1 MEGDREMSHIVRYK
15 SATGEDTYVEAGSL
29 DTALSMV
36 ERLRNEEGVSDVRV
50 YKHMP
55 IEFKTYYKVEIVD
68 EGGAPAPAPAAESS
82 APAAA
87 PEPAEAPP
95 PPPPAAAPE
104 PEEPEAAEPEA
115 AEEPPPAPPASSEP
129 PPGSM
134 NLSPPPGSSS
144 SGEGGEGEPPK
155 KTLFSRG

>member
-68 EGGAPAPAPAAESS
+68 EGGAPAPAPATESS

-87 PEPAEAPP
+87 PEP
-95 PPPPAAAPE
+95 
-104 PEEPEAAEPEA
+104 EA
-115 AEEPPPAPPASSEP
+115 AEEPTPAPPASSEP